1 MESDSGEN
9 VKKLVIEELYTAM
22 LKAYKETGTYSPIEL
37 ELEEVYKDDEL
48 YEENPELRKQ
58 KVKLLPAG
66 QPEYNHEVD
75 GFDGIAEYDA
85 DTKTL
90 ILKTWNSIDMI
101 ERLISDQLERVLIPE
116 VNGQKNDD

>member
-9 VKKLVIEELYTAM
+9 VRKIALDVLYTAM
-22 LKAYKETGTYSPIEL
+22 LKACEETGQYNPIEL
-37 ELEEVYKDDEL
+37 ELGEVYKDDEL
-48 YEENPELRKQ
+48 YKEYPELRKQ

-75 GFDGIAEYDA
+75 GFDGRAEYDA

-90 ILKTWNSIDMI
+90 ILKTWNSVDMI
-101 ERLISDQLERVLIPE
+101 ERLITDQLERVLIPE
-116 VNGQKNDD
+116 VNGRKNDD